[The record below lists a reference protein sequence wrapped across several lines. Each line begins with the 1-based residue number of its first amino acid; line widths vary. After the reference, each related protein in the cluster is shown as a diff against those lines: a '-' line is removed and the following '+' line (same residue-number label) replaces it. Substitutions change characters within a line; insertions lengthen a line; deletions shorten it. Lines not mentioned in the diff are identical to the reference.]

1 MKAFYN
7 KKPLLFLLF
16 LAMIVSLA
24 LCCSACGAKA
34 RENGGGEIRFTDA
47 LGREVAVS
55 QNTERVASLLG
66 SWPWRRLPRQNRGRQ
81 TAKAPG
87 SESERRQ
94 DLQPLPIPA

>member
-1 MKAFYN
+1 MKAFFN

-24 LCCSACGAKA
+24 LCCSACGTKA

-55 QNTERVASLLG
+55 QNTVEIAHIV
-66 SWPWRRLPRQNRGRQ
+66 
-81 TAKAPG
+81 
-87 SESERRQ
+87 
-94 DLQPLPIPA
+94 D